1 MVSTGTSTTR
11 EWGEPV
17 AIQADAATIHAAAK
31 DTLNAKQVAEGELSK
46 LRSEVSGLAP
56 LWTGAAGTSFQN
68 VMTRWDES
76 TRKLIDAMEGIADM
90 LNIAG
95 TEITATDEEGQAS
108 LNKFDSAL
116 NQ

>member
-1 MVSTGTSTTR
+1 M
-11 EWGEPV
+11 

-31 DTLNAKQVAEGELSK
+31 DTLSAKQVAEGELSK
-46 LRSEVSGLAP
+46 LRDEVASLAP
-56 LWTGAAGTSFQN
+56 MWTGAAGSSFQN
-68 VMTRWDES
+68 VMSRWDVS

-95 TEITATDEEGQAS
+95 TEITTTDEESQSA